1 MKQEDN
7 TSPEY
12 SFHMKSF
19 LEDLMAL
26 HHSIHSDV
34 KYLQFNGD
42 KFTAW
47 EHQIN
52 TTLDFAFHTNNILN
66 NNGWI
71 VLNPNHKL
79 SVTILLCSSIDKALS
94 TSVASS
100 KTPAAIYKLIS
111 DQCRRSDRQH
121 KLNLVARL
129 REFYFR
135 EKQTSNATFLLKFQ
149 ELLVE
154 VQQKHINLEELLG
167 LILQNVVQAPI
178 SANKNAFRNNLNH
191 RLNKEITQVEGELTT
206 GASSTNPITINHV
219 QPRPSGNNP
228 PANNGKHPE
237 NPRPLSTAAL
247 ANALLFQGVAPT
259 PTQMAK
265 KGSKCNYCKRDGHW
279 TSVCCTLVRD
289 INSGKLNIVRL

>member
-1 MKQEDN
+1 MSGSKRKPSKAKMTNFTQQERRSPSPGLEESKNQPKDLAAKGSTSKTPHQTTPMKQEDN

-26 HHSIHSDV
+26 HHSIHSNV
-34 KYLQFNGD
+34 TYLQFNGD
-42 KFTAW
+42 NFTAW
-47 EHQIN
+47 ERQIN

-100 KTPAAIYKLIS
+100 KTPAAIYKLIN
-111 DQCRRSDRQH
+111 DQCRRSNRQH

-129 REFYFR
+129 CEFYFM

-149 ELLVE
+149 ELLVK
-154 VQQKHINLEELLG
+154 VQQKHINVEELLG

-178 SANKNAFRNNLNH
+178 SAKKNAFRNNLNH
-191 RLNKEITQVEGELTT
+191 RLW
-206 GASSTNPITINHV
+206 
-219 QPRPSGNNP
+219 R
-228 PANNGKHPE
+228 
-237 NPRPLSTAAL
+237 
-247 ANALLFQGVAPT
+247 
-259 PTQMAK
+259 
-265 KGSKCNYCKRDGHW
+265 C
-279 TSVCCTLVRD
+279 
-289 INSGKLNIVRL
+289 